1 MVKNLE
7 FVVLILLVCIG
18 SICSIIMNQ
27 NDVLGEILE
36 QGQSLVKKGG
46 KAVKSSVSD
55 TVKAA
60 AGQVTGDNGSQDNS
74 GQSQDVQ
81 TGVDTVNKA
90 ETEELVKGLYAKSKP
105 GNQTAQTPQSV
116 KEADDKQKLERLRQ
130 ELHGQYYQKL
140 VNRPKPKEERPAEK
154 VEREDKQKMADLQE
168 KEAKKPAPLA
178 VQRAQQ
184 STEKY
189 RGPSG

>member
-1 MVKNLE
+1 M
-7 FVVLILLVCIG
+7 ILLVCIG

-55 TVKAA
+55 TAKAA
-60 AGQVTGDNGSQDNS
+60 VGQITGDNVSQDNS
-74 GQSQDVQ
+74 GQNQDVR
-81 TGVDTVNKA
+81 TGVDAANKA

-105 GNQTAQTPQSV
+105 GSQTAQTPQGV
-116 KEADDKQKLERLRQ
+116 KEADDKQKLEKLRQ
-130 ELHGQYYQKL
+130 ELHGQYYQNL

-154 VEREDKQKMADLQE
+154 AEREEKQKMADLQE
-168 KEAKKPAPLA
+168 KEAKKPVSLA

-189 RGPSG
+189 RGASG

>member
-1 MVKNLE
+1 
-7 FVVLILLVCIG
+7 
-18 SICSIIMNQ
+18 MNQ

-60 AGQVTGDNGSQDNS
+60 TGQVTGDNGSQDNS

>member
-1 MVKNLE
+1 M
-7 FVVLILLVCIG
+7 VCIG

-60 AGQVTGDNGSQDNS
+60 TGQVTGDNGSQDNS

-168 KEAKKPAPLA
+168 KAAKKPAPLA